1 MRVKNGGEGE
11 LLYFQQVKKRV
22 IVFQFSFV
30 GNSFHFLRG
39 NHYENSE
46 KNVFHAYSQYKCTP
60 LAIRQGKREQH
71 RGHMVSHPINCTC
84 DQKKTPKNIYLFQN
98 YLFLRGLENGISTSL
113 MTLKHFRVKS
123 FQKEAC

>member
-11 LLYFQQVKKRV
+11 LLYFQQVKKGV

-60 LAIRQGKREQH
+60 LLAIRQGKREQH
-71 RGHMVSHPINCTC
+71 RGHMVSYPINCKC
-84 DQKKTPKNIYLFQN
+84 DQKKTPKNIYFKT
-98 YLFLRGLENGISTSL
+98 TS
-113 MTLKHFRVKS
+113 F
-123 FQKEAC
+123 

>member
-30 GNSFHFLRG
+30 GNSFHFLRR

-71 RGHMVSHPINCTC
+71 RGHMVSHPINCKC
-84 DQKKTPKNIYLFQN
+84 DQKKTPKNIYFKTTS
-98 YLFLRGLENGISTSL
+98 FLRGLEKKVFL
-113 MTLKHFRVKS
+113 QVL
-123 FQKEAC
+123 